1 MITKHSKEMLGSNKN
16 FFFILGLS
24 SVVDYSCTL
33 TPLFS
38 IELLSN
44 QSYILQL
51 NFSPHRAENGS
62 DTSNLDTFGI
72 TESPVVIK
80 QAFLTLIVEDRGF
93 HTAMFYLKC
102 FCVPFILGGEF
113 SYLQ

>member
-1 MITKHSKEMLGSNKN
+1 M
-16 FFFILGLS
+16 
-24 SVVDYSCTL
+24 VDYSCTL

-51 NFSPHRAENGS
+51 NFSPHVPKNGS
-62 DTSNLDTFGI
+62 DLSDMDTFGV
-72 TESPVVIK
+72 TESSVVIK

-102 FCVPFILGGEF
+102 FCVPFILGGEW
-113 SYLQ
+113 SQ